1 LAGTKNAKAVHD
13 SELALFLDM
22 LMAERGA
29 AAHTI
34 DAYTR
39 DISDF
44 LAFLAAKK
52 SSAAKASADDVRAY
66 LESLAGK
73 GLAPTSRARKLSA
86 IRQFFRFL
94 LGEGLRADDP
104 TSAIDS
110 PKLGRPLPKILSLS
124 EVETLIETAKL
135 ACDTSAEGA
144 PRRRALRLYAL
155 LETLYASGL
164 RVSEL
169 IALPRN
175 VLAADDRVLTITGK
189 GGRERLVPLNEAARG
204 ALAAHL
210 VALEDD
216 EGLAASLWLF
226 RPGVEGV
233 GARRQSRSRP
243 GLAACAAPCL
253 CQPSPGKRGG
263 FAHGPAASGARGHLD
278 HADLYPCDRGALAPA
293 GGAASPAGS
302 GSLNETALVSG
313 LRRRGR
319 RLTGSRHEAN
329 YNRISVVFPFVVRMP
344 ARENPGFPRGL
355 AKLHAY
361 ISRFRKAD
369 RGA

>member
-1 LAGTKNAKAVHD
+1 MAGTKNAKKAAGD

-52 SSAAKASADDVRAY
+52 SSAAKASADHVRAY

-124 EVETLIETAKL
+124 EVETLIDTAKL

-189 GGRERLVPLNEAARG
+189 GGRERLVPLNDAARG

-210 VALEDD
+210 AALEKD
-216 EGLAASLWLF
+216 EGRAASSWLFPTGDGGQHITRQRLGQELKGLALAANLDPARVSPHVLRHAFASHLLE
-226 RPGVEGV
+226 R
-233 GARRQSRSRP
+233 GADLRTVQQLL
-243 GLAACAAPCL
+243 G
-253 CQPSPGKRGG
+253 
-263 FAHGPAASGARGHLD
+263 
-278 HADLYPCDRGALAPA
+278 HADISTTQIYTHVIEER
-293 GGAASPAGS
+293 
-302 GSLNETALVSG
+302 
-313 LRRRGR
+313 LRRLVEQHHPLAQAHLTKR
-319 RLTGSRHEAN
+319 R
-329 YNRISVVFPFVVRMP
+329 
-344 ARENPGFPRGL
+344 
-355 AKLHAY
+355 
-361 ISRFRKAD
+361 
-369 RGA
+369 